1 MLQITQ
7 LNLQLGNK
15 VLFENASATIFP
27 GHKIG
32 IVGANGCGKSTL
44 FNLIR
49 GELTNDGGDISF
61 PKGWQLAWVKQETPG
76 LERSALDY
84 VIDGHHIYR
93 DLQAKLEKAEQA
105 DDGHQI
111 AQLHHELDAIN
122 AYTIPARA
130 GELLNGL
137 GFDTEAQQRSVSSFS
152 GGWRMR
158 LNLAQALMIDSDCLL
173 LDEPTNHLDL
183 DAVIWLEKWLKR
195 YEGTILLI
203 SHDRD
208 FIDNICQGI
217 LHVENQSLNSYTGNY
232 STFEIQRAEKLA
244 QQQATF
250 EKQQQEIK
258 HIQSFIDRFKA
269 KASKAKQA
277 QSRVKM
283 LERMEKIAPAH
294 VDSQFHFEFLPATNI
309 PNPIIKMDQVSAGY
323 GDLEILSKIRLNLVP
338 GSRIGL
344 LGRNGAGKSTLIK
357 TLAKSIPPLSG
368 DFEYSKHLR
377 IGYFAQHQL
386 DTLTKGQS
394 PLQHLMLLDDTLL
407 EQPARD
413 YLGGFGF
420 NGDQALDII
429 DNFSGG
435 EKARLVLA
443 LLVYQKPNLLLLD
456 EPTNHLDIEMRQAL
470 ALALQGF
477 EGAMILIAHDRHL
490 LKSTCDDLYLVDAGQ
505 VAPFNGDLD
514 DYHNWL
520 LDQERQANQADSKD
534 IDKENSAQA
543 KKEQKR
549 KEADLRKALSPLK
562 KEADK
567 LAKKQ
572 EKIAEKLSEIEEK
585 MADTDLYSE
594 ARKSELTQL
603 LAEQASLKS
612 ELEET
617 EMEWF
622 DYEEQM
628 ETLRA
633 NFE

>member
-1 MLQITQ
+1 M
-7 LNLQLGNK
+7 
-15 VLFENASATIFP
+15 
-27 GHKIG
+27 
-32 IVGANGCGKSTL
+32 
-44 FNLIR
+44 
-49 GELTNDGGDISF
+49 
-61 PKGWQLAWVKQETPG
+61 
-76 LERSALDY
+76 
-84 VIDGHHIYR
+84 
-93 DLQAKLEKAEQA
+93 
-105 DDGHQI
+105 
-111 AQLHHELDAIN
+111 
-122 AYTIPARA
+122 
-130 GELLNGL
+130 
-137 GFDTEAQQRSVSSFS
+137 
-152 GGWRMR
+152 
-158 LNLAQALMIDSDCLL
+158 
-173 LDEPTNHLDL
+173 
-183 DAVIWLEKWLKR
+183 
-195 YEGTILLI
+195 
-203 SHDRD
+203 
-208 FIDNICQGI
+208 
-217 LHVENQSLNSYTGNY
+217 
-232 STFEIQRAEKLA
+232 
-244 QQQATF
+244 
-250 EKQQQEIK
+250 
-258 HIQSFIDRFKA
+258 
-269 KASKAKQA
+269 
-277 QSRVKM
+277 
-283 LERMEKIAPAH
+283 
-294 VDSQFHFEFLPATNI
+294 
-309 PNPIIKMDQVSAGY
+309 
-323 GDLEILSKIRLNLVP
+323 P

-520 LDQERQANQADSKD
+520 LDQERQANQTDSKD

>member
-93 DLQAKLEKAEQA
+93 DLQTKLEKAEQA

-269 KASKAKQA
+269 KAPKAKQA

-520 LDQERQANQADSKD
+520 LDQERQANQTDSKD

>member
-137 GFDTEAQQRSVSSFS
+137 GFDTETQQRSVSSFS

-294 VDSQFHFEFLPATNI
+294 VDSQFHFKFLPATNI